1 MSVESSVVRN
11 EPDRMKMKKKRTMNQ
26 LTSTPMRMPKTRA
39 SWIDPLRPNIV

>member
-1 MSVESSVVRN
+1 MRN

-39 SWIDPLRPNIV
+39 SWIEPVRPNMV